1 MLTENRVESGA
12 TGESA
17 FGLFS
22 PAPCSTVAQMSSGTW
37 SGSSLMKFTTSMM
50 LR

>member
-1 MLTENRVESGA
+1 MLVEERVETGA
-12 TGESA
+12 PGESG

-37 SGSSLMKFTTSMM
+37 SGSFLMRFITSMM
-50 LR
+50 QR